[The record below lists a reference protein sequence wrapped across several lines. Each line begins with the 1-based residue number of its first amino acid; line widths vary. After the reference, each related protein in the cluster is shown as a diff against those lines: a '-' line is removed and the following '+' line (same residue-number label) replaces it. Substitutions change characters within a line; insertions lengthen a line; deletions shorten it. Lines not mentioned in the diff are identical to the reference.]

1 MEIMEV
7 WKEEIEE
14 EIRDSMHPVSYYH
27 YTLLKKQLDAIN
39 SFLEQKEDLR
49 IPPSSFEIIRELKDY
64 DCGNI

>member
-1 MEIMEV
+1 MAIDRKTLEV

-14 EIRDSMHPVSYYH
+14 EIRDSMHPISYYQ

-49 IPPSSFEIIRELKDY
+49 IPPSSFEIIRE
-64 DCGNI
+64 

>member
-1 MEIMEV
+1 MTIDRKTLEV

-14 EIRDSMHPVSYYH
+14 ETRDSMHPVSYYQ

-49 IPPSSFEIIRELKDY
+49 IPPSSFEIIRE
-64 DCGNI
+64 